1 MCHGRKIEICDHYL
15 GDGEPAI
22 ERDLYIYIDAFIYIY
37 TQDIYIY
44 IYMDI
49 YIHIY
54 GTIFSTSLFSASSP
68 WHQGQAHHVAV
79 FISGTCVPKEAM
91 SLFTTC
97 IARWKRFLNDGRKQV
112 DLLKHLETFVQVWRE
127 VTPRAAV
134 LSTRWVRQF
143 SWRGLNHLHWT
154 SGRSGGSP
162 FCNPRNVSR
171 KKLCVGYWQAGKC
184 VITTWTYWMT
194 TCMRQSTSI

>member
-1 MCHGRKIEICDHYL
+1 MVEKLKYVIITWGMVNLPLR
-15 GDGEPAI
+15 G
-22 ERDLYIYIDAFIYIY
+22 
-37 TQDIYIY
+37 IYIY
-44 IYMDI
+44 IYRCI
-49 YIHIY
+49 YICIY
-54 GTIFSTSLFSASSP
+54 TPRIYIYIWIYIYTYI
-68 WHQGQAHHVAV
+68 WHHFFNFPILSILTMAPGPGHHVAV